1 MSELSIEKKQVIPAD
16 TSPRVFLCRYLLFMA
31 MGAGANWVFPTAL
44 SQQIPYFENHL
55 PEGLCLATYMN
66 ATTNLGFLLVVVYLY
81 GITQWRTLLD
91 YHYAIP
97 ALLATSSIGCFL
109 AAGVYSITVDGIS
122 LLLYVCC
129 LVGGSVGCL
138 AGVIMNPFMTSY
150 ENSYI
155 SAARSGGSGLILF
168 TALLALAQ
176 NPGASHPRFSTAAY
190 LSIFGALLIFP
201 LIAYYYIIKYQIG
214 LRPEGQQQQR
224 EHQQGEEGN
233 VELETM
239 TTNPVHHSALPVD
252 SPPSSA
258 NSSAS
263 GDTVSTTSSSQNEGE
278 GEGDERIV
286 IDAAHVA
293 HYKILYGPLTWLEAK
308 LIPDSVHRHRP
319 WLRQTLP
326 YMITVGW
333 VNFNTWGIIC
343 AMIPFAIANASNGS
357 GSLNLSIA
365 YQLSAFLLVL
375 GDLSTTMIK
384 FPIFPCVLIF
394 TGCCFIVYAA
404 ALGAPGFQT
413 SAAAPLLIMIYAI
426 ERFVEAHVVT
436 SSYRAVATDI
446 PLEYRQTASRAV
458 GVCDQVSTAVGTL
471 LSTLV
476 VSLLFSCGS

>member
-1 MSELSIEKKQVIPAD
+1 MSELSIETKQVIPAH
-16 TSPRVFLCRYLLFMA
+16 TSPGTFLVRYLLFMA

-66 ATTNLGFLLVVVYLY
+66 ATTNLGFLLVVLYLY
-81 GITQWRTLLD
+81 GITQWRILLD
-91 YHYAIP
+91 YHVAIP
-97 ALLATSSIGCFL
+97 ALLATSCIGCFL

-122 LLLYVCC
+122 LLLYLCC

-190 LSIFGALLIFP
+190 LCIFGALLILP
-201 LIAYYYIIKYQIG
+201 LVAYHYIIKYHIG
-214 LRPEGQQQQR
+214 LRPEGQHCVSSGQ
-224 EHQQGEEGN
+224 EKVGGEEGN
-233 VELETM
+233 VELGTIA
-239 TTNPVHHSALPVD
+239 TNPVHSALPVD
-252 SPPSSA
+252 SPPNSA
-258 NSSAS
+258 NSSAC
-263 GDTVSTTSSSQNEGE
+263 GDTISTTSSQN
-278 GEGDERIV
+278 EGDERIV

-293 HYKILYGPLTWLEAK
+293 HYKSLYGPLTWLEAK

-333 VNFNTWGIIC
+333 VNFNTWGIIV
-343 AMIPFAIANASNGS
+343 AMIPFAIANSSNGN

-384 FPIFPCVLIF
+384 FPIFPCIIIF
-394 TGCCFIVYAA
+394 TGCCFTVYAA

-436 SSYRAVATDI
+436 NSYRAVATDI
-446 PLEYRQTASRAV
+446 PLEYRETASRAV